1 MMNDEQ
7 GMKSGGKLP
16 AFRSA
21 FTIHHSA
28 LSRRARGGA
37 ATLVLVW
44 LAIIGVLYGIFFVW
58 LAREENPNPRHL
70 LLQQEQRGEVVLKRN
85 RSGHYVADGEI
96 NGERVV
102 FLLDT
107 GATQVAL
114 PMQLARQLN
123 LRLGPAVTV
132 QTAAGPAPGY
142 QTRLDSVRLA
152 SIEMRNVA
160 ALVSDGLDPD
170 MVLLGMNFLKRLEM
184 TQRGDQLILKAPGP
198 AP

>member
-1 MMNDEQ
+1 
-7 GMKSGGKLP
+7 MKSGGKLP

>member
-1 MMNDEQ
+1 
-7 GMKSGGKLP
+7 MKSSSKFP

-37 ATLVLVW
+37 ATLTLVW
-44 LAIIGVLYGIFFVW
+44 LVIIGALYGIFFVW

-70 LLQQEQRGEVVLKRN
+70 LLQQEQQGEVVLKRN
-85 RSGHYVADGEI
+85 RAGHYVADGEI

-114 PMQLARQLN
+114 PIQLARRLN
-123 LRLGPAVTV
+123 LRLGPTVTV

-152 SIEMRNVA
+152 SIEMRNVT

-184 TQRGDQLILKAPGP
+184 VQRGDQLILRAPGP
-198 AP
+198 AN

>member
-1 MMNDEQ
+1 MMNDGQ

-21 FTIHHSA
+21 FTIHRSA
-28 LSRRARGGA
+28 LSRRVRGGA
-37 ATLVLVW
+37 ATLALVW
-44 LAIIGVLYGIFFVW
+44 LAIIGVLYGVFFVW

-114 PMQLARQLN
+114 PMQLARRLN

-142 QTRLDSVRLA
+142 QARLDSVRLA

-184 TQRGDQLILKAPGP
+184 IQRGDQLILKAPGP

>member
-1 MMNDEQ
+1 
-7 GMKSGGKLP
+7 MKSNIGKVGP
-16 AFRSA
+16 APRSPRL
-21 FTIHHSA
+21 TPLHDQ
-28 LSRRARGGA
+28 RGGI

-44 LAIIGVLYGIFFVW
+44 LVIVGAIYGIFFVW
-58 LAREENPNPRHL
+58 LAREENPNPQHL
-70 LLQQEQRGEVVLKRN
+70 LLQQGQRGEVVLKRN
-85 RSGHYVADGEI
+85 HAGHYVADGEI

-107 GATQVAL
+107 GATQVAV
-114 PMQLARQLN
+114 PMQLARRLS

-152 SIEMRNVA
+152 TIEMRNVT

-184 TQRGDQLILKAPGP
+184 IQRGDQLILRTANSKE
-198 AP
+198 